1 MSVFDQIFEQFTGVK
16 EVTLSLDGIIFD
28 FRCNYTIG
36 QFGIVNT
43 LIPGFDV
50 GTKIFANKAVEKRAQ
65 YVLLKI
71 PAVYRARTSLAIAQI
86 WRCRAARC
94 CALVMILFSFSF
106 VYVCYY
112 S

>member
-43 LIPGFDV
+43 LIP
-50 GTKIFANKAVEKRAQ
+50 A
-65 YVLLKI
+65 
-71 PAVYRARTSLAIAQI
+71 S
-86 WRCRAARC
+86 
-94 CALVMILFSFSF
+94 M
-106 VYVCYY
+106 
-112 S
+112 